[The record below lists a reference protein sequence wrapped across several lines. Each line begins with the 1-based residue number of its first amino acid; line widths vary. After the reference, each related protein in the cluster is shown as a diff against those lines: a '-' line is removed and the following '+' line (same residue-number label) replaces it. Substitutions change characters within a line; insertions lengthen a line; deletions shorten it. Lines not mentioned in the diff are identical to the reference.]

1 MTNGAV
7 QSSYLRSSYGLSCKY
22 AFFLSLQTLSRLPVM
37 CITLW
42 FNAFSIKK
50 VILFSATFVERI
62 SRLGEEVLGYFF
74 VCFLTYISPSDLKE
88 GNRAFQENPVLQE
101 VETVIL

>member
-1 MTNGAV
+1 
-7 QSSYLRSSYGLSCKY
+7 
-22 AFFLSLQTLSRLPVM
+22 M

-62 SRLGEEVLGYFF
+62 SGLGEEVLGVFL
-74 VCFLTYISPSDLKE
+74 VCFLTYISPEDLKE
-88 GNRAFQENPVLQE
+88 GNHALAFQENPVLQE